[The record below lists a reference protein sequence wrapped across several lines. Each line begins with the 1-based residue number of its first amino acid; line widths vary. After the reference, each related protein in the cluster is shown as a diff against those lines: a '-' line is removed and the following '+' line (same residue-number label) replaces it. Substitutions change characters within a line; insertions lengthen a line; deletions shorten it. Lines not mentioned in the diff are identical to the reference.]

1 MAITPF
7 TPTGEGGFLVTLAW
21 RITVQLLIRGMPF
34 RRMGVKKVKEGEEEQ
49 AFINVQGALVWAIRT
64 LSSSS
69 SDSPRFDAELLMGH
83 VLGLTRVQIHTHPDR
98 QLDAAELDS
107 YHELIE
113 RRRQHEPVAYIIG
126 HKEFYGLDFYV
137 DRRVL
142 IPRPETE
149 LLVEKGLE
157 IGRAASHPL
166 TIADVGTGCGAIAIS
181 LAVHLPQAI
190 ICALDAS
197 PEALEVAALNRRR
210 HSVDRRVHLLQGDLV
225 SPLPEPVDLIVANLP
240 YVSGIEWEHLPRTIT
255 AYEPRSALDGGPDGL
270 DTIRRL
276 LAQARSHLKPR
287 ATILLEIGA
296 TQGATVTDL
305 AKHHFSTA
313 TVEVVQDYAGL
324 DRMVVIEVQA
334 DSC

>member
-1 MAITPF
+1 VIGDR
-7 TPTGEGGFLVTLAW
+7 GEGKGERREETSI
-21 RITVQLLIRGMPF
+21 RQLLIEATRLLQE
-34 RRMGVKKVKEGEEEQ
+34 EG
-49 AFINVQGALVWAIRT
+49 LDT
-64 LSSSS
+64 
-69 SDSPRFDAELLMGH
+69 PRLDAEVLLGH
-83 VLGLTRVQIHTHPDR
+83 VLGLTRAQIHTHPDQR
-98 QLDAAELDS
+98 LDAAELDS
-107 YHELIE
+107 YRELIE

-190 ICALDAS
+190 IYAFDVWL
-197 PEALEVAALNRRR
+197 EALEVAALNHRR
-210 HSVDRRVHLLQGDLV
+210 HSVERRVHLLQGDLL

-240 YVSGIEWEHLPRTIT
+240 YVSWAEWEQLPRTIT

-270 DTIRRL
+270 YAIRRL
-276 LAQARSHLKPR
+276 LAQARSHLKPQ

-296 TQGATVTDL
+296 TQGAAVTNL
-305 AKHHFSTA
+305 AGRHFPAA
-313 TVEVVQDYAGL
+313 TVEVAQDYAGL
-324 DRMVVIEVQA
+324 DRVVVIEVQA
-334 DSC
+334 DSR

>member
-1 MAITPF
+1 VRREETS
-7 TPTGEGGFLVTLAW
+7 V
-21 RITVQLLIRGMPF
+21 RQLLIEAMRLLQE
-34 RRMGVKKVKEGEEEQ
+34 EG
-49 AFINVQGALVWAIRT
+49 LDT
-64 LSSSS
+64 
-69 SDSPRFDAELLMGH
+69 PRLDAEVLLGH
-83 VLGLTRVQIHTHPDR
+83 VLGLARAQIHTHPDQR
-98 QLDAAELDS
+98 LDAAELDS
-107 YHELIE
+107 YRELIE

-166 TIADVGTGCGAIAIS
+166 TIADVGTGSGAVAIS
-181 LAVHLPQAI
+181 LAAHLPQAI
-190 ICALDAS
+190 IYALDAS
-197 PEALEVAALNRRR
+197 PQALEVAALNRRR
-210 HSVDRRVHLLQGDLV
+210 HSVERRVHLLQGDLV

-240 YVSGIEWEHLPRTIT
+240 YVSGAEWEQLPRTIT

-270 DTIRRL
+270 DAIRRL
-276 LAQARSHLKPR
+276 LAQARYHLKSQ
-287 ATILLEIGA
+287 AMILLEIGA
-296 TQGATVTDL
+296 TQGKAVTDL
-305 AKHHFSTA
+305 ARRHFPRA

-334 DSC
+334 DSR

>member
-1 MAITPF
+1 
-7 TPTGEGGFLVTLAW
+7 
-21 RITVQLLIRGMPF
+21 
-34 RRMGVKKVKEGEEEQ
+34 
-49 AFINVQGALVWAIRT
+49 
-64 LSSSS
+64 
-69 SDSPRFDAELLMGH
+69 MGH
-83 VLGLTRVQIHTHPDR
+83 VLGLTRAQIHAHPDR
-98 QLDAAELDS
+98 RLDTVELDT
-107 YHELIE
+107 YRELIE

-157 IGRAASHPL
+157 IGRAASHSL

-181 LAVHLPQAI
+181 LAAHLPQAI
-190 ICALDAS
+190 IYALDAS
-197 PEALEVAALNRRR
+197 SAALEVATLNCCR
-210 HSVDRRVHLLQGDLV
+210 HGLEGCVHLLQGDLL

-240 YVSGIEWEHLPRTIT
+240 YVSWAEWEQLLRTIT
-255 AYEPRSALDGGPDGL
+255 SYEPRSALDGGPDGL
-270 DTIRRL
+270 EAIRRL
-276 LAQARSHLKPR
+276 LAQARSHLKPQ

-296 TQGATVTDL
+296 TQGAAVTDL
-305 AKHHFSTA
+305 VRHSFDKLRTPHFSTA

>member
-1 MAITPF
+1 MNEIGDKREETSI
-7 TPTGEGGFLVTLAW
+7 
-21 RITVQLLIRGMPF
+21 RQLLIEALWLLQE
-34 RRMGVKKVKEGEEEQ
+34 EG
-49 AFINVQGALVWAIRT
+49 LDT
-64 LSSSS
+64 
-69 SDSPRFDAELLMGH
+69 PRLDAELLLGH
-83 VLGLTRVQIHTHPDR
+83 VLGLTRAQIHAHPER
-98 QLDAAELDS
+98 RLDVAELES

-113 RRRQHEPVAYIIG
+113 RRRQHEPVAYITG

-157 IGRAASHPL
+157 IGRAISNPL

-190 ICALDAS
+190 IYALDAS
-197 PEALEVAALNRRR
+197 SEALEVAALNRCR
-210 HSVDRRVHLLQGDLV
+210 HGVERSVHLLQGDLL

-240 YVSGIEWEHLPRTIT
+240 YVSRAEWKQLPRTIA

-270 DTIRRL
+270 DAIRRL
-276 LAQARSHLKPR
+276 LAQARSHLKPQ

-296 TQGATVTDL
+296 TQGAAATDL
-305 AKHHFSTA
+305 ARRSFDNPPTLLRTAHYSRA
-313 TVEVVQDYAGL
+313 TVEVLQDYAGL

-334 DSC
+334 DSR